1 MKEISPIGWVLI
13 GVITLIVFSSY
24 WSLASMLRKRTK
36 NPNQP
41 SWTKSWRALTNPWE
55 AENRQMDQLSKE
67 VKELGLASKE
77 DEPEP

>member
-1 MKEISPIGWVLI
+1 MNDISPIGWVLI
-13 GVITLIVFSSY
+13 GVITLIVLSSY
-24 WSLASMLRKRTK
+24 WSLASLLRKRTK

-67 VKELGLASKE
+67 VKELGRASKE
-77 DEPEP
+77 DEPGL

>member
-1 MKEISPIGWVLI
+1 MNDISPLGWVLI
-13 GVITLIVFSSY
+13 GVITLIVLSSY
-24 WSLASMLRKRTK
+24 WSLASLLRKRTK

-67 VKELGLASKE
+67 VRELSRTSKE
-77 DEPEP
+77 DEPGL

>member
-13 GVITLIVFSSY
+13 GVITLIVLSSY
-24 WSLASMLRKRTK
+24 WSLASMLRNRTK

-67 VKELGLASKE
+67 VKELGLASNE
-77 DEPEP
+77 DELEP

>member
-24 WSLASMLRKRTK
+24 WSLASMLRKRSN

-41 SWTKSWRALTNPWE
+41 SWTKSWRTLTNPWE
-55 AENRQMDQLSKE
+55 GENHQMDKLSKE
-67 VKELGLASKE
+67 VKELGLAPKE
-77 DEPEP
+77 DQPKP

>member
-1 MKEISPIGWVLI
+1 MYEISPIGWVLI
-13 GVITLIVFSSY
+13 GVITLIVLSSY
-24 WSLASMLRKRTK
+24 WSLASMLRKRPK

-67 VKELGLASKE
+67 VKELGFASKE

>member
-1 MKEISPIGWVLI
+1 MNDISPLGWVLI
-13 GVITLIVFSSY
+13 GVITLIVLSSY
-24 WSLASMLRKRTK
+24 WSLASLLRKRTN

-67 VKELGLASKE
+67 VRELSRTSKE
-77 DEPEP
+77 DEPGL